1 MCLFLS
7 VASDNVACRGR
18 SSSILQQLL
27 QKSLAATFMVAEE
40 IEDAEFADQRI
51 LKPLSVHRVCYRG
64 GFVGKVS
71 RATDGIACEWSL

>member
-7 VASDNVACRGR
+7 VARDNVACRGR

-51 LKPLSVHRVCYRG
+51 LNHLASSG
-64 GFVGKVS
+64 GTQKDRLESKVS
-71 RATDGIACEWSL
+71 AS

>member
-1 MCLFLS
+1 MCLFLC

-51 LKPLSVHRVCYRG
+51 LNHLASSGGTQKTGQNPKFLRV
-64 GFVGKVS
+64 
-71 RATDGIACEWSL
+71 DP